1 MIAKSDDVYVLGHN
15 QDEID
20 RLQQQHGWLKDAMP
34 ELILA
39 PIDRTREQPTTQ
51 ILDSGTADGIWLR
64 DVSTQFGTS
73 PLSCVGTD
81 ISPSLFPAKHIAGSI
96 QYLAQSIKDPW
107 PTEFTGRFDLVHQRL
122 VLACCN
128 THEAQAAITNLAALV
143 RPGGWIQLMECD
155 HSGGFSPDTAAAHPA
170 LAQFGNLVI
179 SHLNTKG
186 QCGQQGLHLQ
196 RYLKEAGLVNVTERI
211 FDIPVGNGAKNCDL
225 GNVAA
230 QNIVQVAK
238 KMGGDDKY
246 VEQLAHEIETA
257 GGTQRFHVVFGQRQI
272 YSV

>member
-1 MIAKSDDVYVLGHN
+1 MSKSDNVYVLGHN

-20 RLQQQHGWLKDAMP
+20 RLQQQHGWLKDTMP

-64 DVSTQFGTS
+64 DVSTQFGSS
-73 PLSCVGTD
+73 PLSCIGTD
-81 ISPSLFPAKHIAGSI
+81 ISPNLFPADHAAGDI
-96 QYLAQSIKDPW
+96 QYFAQSIKDPW
-107 PTEFTGRFDLVHQRL
+107 PTEFTGKFDLVHQRL

-128 THEAQAAITNLAALV
+128 THEAQVAVANLAPLA
-143 RPGGWIQLMECD
+143 RPGGWVQLMECD

-170 LAQFGNLVI
+170 LAQFGRLVI
-179 SHLNTKG
+179 SHLDTKG

-196 RYLKEAGLVNVTERI
+196 RYLKQAGLVKVTERV
-211 FDIPVGNGAKNCDL
+211 FDIPVGNGAKNRDL

-238 KMGGDDKY
+238 KMGGNDEY
-246 VEQLAHEIETA
+246 VEQLAHEVETI
-257 GGTQRFHVVFGQRQI
+257 GGTQRFHVAFGQRQI
-272 YSV
+272 NTL